1 MHPSNVIVPFQVSS
15 SPIDAYE
22 IINSLCMVETFK
34 NVSLLIL
41 IWGCNGCWKIDIIDM
56 PQLRNYI

>member
-41 IWGCNGCWKIDIIDM
+41 I
-56 PQLRNYI
+56 